1 MQDDELRAIQI
12 ADPLRLKRLHL
23 TPLQYGVIKWVI
35 ERKLTP
41 SKSTDLVSHLGVTIR
56 TASGLLL
63 GLHNTGYLN
72 RKEVVQRTG
81 GLEYE
86 YTIKPA
92 ILRSYHEALNL

>member
-23 TPLQYGVIKWVI
+23 TPLQYTIITWVI
-35 ERKLTP
+35 DRKLTP
-41 SKSTDLVSHLGVTIR
+41 SKSTDLVARLGVSIR

-72 RKEVVQRTG
+72 RKEVAQVTG
-81 GLEYE
+81 GVEYE
-86 YTIKPA
+86 YRIKPS
-92 ILRSYHEALNL
+92 ILRAYHEARNP